1 MKANYEL
8 AKLQQDF
15 KAFYDKNLR
24 QKYEQLEPA
33 REKYLNKFWRRFII
47 CTAIVLFVIFLC
59 INGTI
64 SKELYTS
71 EGFLKIFI
79 FIIIAMGYIC
89 ITPFFDYCVETKSLV
104 MDKILSFWG
113 TFQYSFTS
121 TVDSKDIEKSEIFG
135 QFDSTETDDSFEG
148 THKNT
153 KISVSEK
160 KLLVKGSKN
169 DYSIFSGVI
178 ILLKFNK
185 KFKGKTVVKHRGNF
199 GSMFKNN
206 LRAAIWV
213 MLLGIMIASIASIF
227 VLAEDSFEVGLFIYM
242 SIIIGSFVV
251 LGWLQL
257 FKGHKKATQKVKLE
271 EITFNREW
279 KVLTDN
285 QVAARYILTPVFMEK
300 INDVRKLF
308 HGRHIDFSFFN
319 DKLMLAVHTR
329 KDMFETTSLFTPAL
343 DYAKVREVVSQLY
356 SIFAVID
363 ILQEKGEK

>member
-1 MKANYEL
+1 MKVNYEL

-15 KAFYDKNLR
+15 KLFYDKNLR

-33 REKYLNKFWRRFII
+33 RKKYLNIFWRRFIT
-47 CTAIVLFVIFLC
+47 CMAIVLFVIFLC

-71 EGFLKIFI
+71 EGFLKLFMFI
-79 FIIIAMGYIC
+79 LIAMGYVC
-89 ITPFFDYCVETKSLV
+89 IVPFFDYCVETKSLV

-113 TFQYSFTS
+113 TFQYSFVS
-121 TVDSKDIEKSEIFG
+121 TINTKDIEKSEMFS
-135 QFDSTETDDSFEG
+135 QFDNTETDDSFEG

-153 KISVSEK
+153 KISVSEQ

-169 DYSIFSGVI
+169 DYSIFKGVI
-178 ILLKFNK
+178 ILLEFNK
-185 KFKGKTVVKHRGNF
+185 KFRGKTVVKHRGNF
-199 GSMFKNN
+199 GAMFKDN
-206 LRAAIWV
+206 LRLIVWVLLLINMIGVIAAIF
-213 MLLGIMIASIASIF
+213 M
-227 VLAEDSFEVGLFIYM
+227 LAEDLFEVGLFIYLG
-242 SIIIGSFVV
+242 ILIGSFVIW
-251 LGWLQL
+251 GWLKL
-257 FKGHKKATQKVKLE
+257 FKDNKRATQKVKLE
-271 EITFNREW
+271 QIAFNREW

-319 DKLMLAVHTR
+319 NKLMLAVHTR